1 MEGVR
6 GRLVLTK
13 VRGEVRGE
21 KKHKVY
27 LHSEP
32 CSLQPLA
39 QYRPCELAAEERR
52 RRQAERRRALFASST
67 YIVVLCFDDAICFSL
82 GICFSLAICFALREV
97 LCSASRDVRSDVHF
111 FVALRAAVV
120 SGVVPRWSWL
130 IHLFSLPF
138 LSPTK
143 TSHGKHKR
151 ARRSEQEPSRTRSC
165 VQIVVVY
172 KKLALASPALN
183 FSRRFAPHFASRAK
197 NSPPICTNKST

>member
-1 MEGVR
+1 M
-6 GRLVLTK
+6 
-13 VRGEVRGE
+13 
-21 KKHKVY
+21 
-27 LHSEP
+27 
-32 CSLQPLA
+32 
-39 QYRPCELAAEERR
+39 
-52 RRQAERRRALFASST
+52 
-67 YIVVLCFDDAICFSL
+67 
-82 GICFSLAICFALREV
+82 
-97 LCSASRDVRSDVHF
+97 
-111 FVALRAAVV
+111 
-120 SGVVPRWSWL
+120 

-197 NSPPICTNKST
+197 NSPPPFVLTKVRRKVRRQARGRNSGALRRNSGDPPRQRLRPIKPPCARGTSTPAPAAGPTSAWLRQEKPPWPSARATDCARKRAFGNRIAAWPKLAPDQLFGYI

>member
-1 MEGVR
+1 MNQSIPSRHQSRSNSG
-6 GRLVLTK
+6 
-13 VRGEVRGE
+13 
-21 KKHKVY
+21 
-27 LHSEP
+27 
-32 CSLQPLA
+32 
-39 QYRPCELAAEERR
+39 
-52 RRQAERRRALFASST
+52 AERREK
-67 YIVVLCFDDAICFSL
+67 I
-82 GICFSLAICFALREV
+82 
-97 LCSASRDVRSDVHF
+97 DVH
-111 FVALRAAVV
+111 LGPDDVV
-120 SGVVPRWSWL
+120 EAKHDVSEAKHDVVPRPHDVVEATHDVVAARDDVIEARDDVEAKHDVVDDVVQSEMDVVHPCKRRPFFRGAPRRCCFCFGASMEL
-130 IHLFSLPF
+130 IHFLFSLPF